1 MVKVVTRVFV
11 KCALRDICKVC
22 WGGSYPN
29 FIVREYN
36 DNKRHSF
43 IHLQI
48 EICIYDFLIVGV
60 SNVIKQE
67 LCALRTNK
75 TKVLRCI
82 EQKEESY

>member
-22 WGGSYPN
+22 WGGGSYPN

-43 IHLQI
+43 IHLHQI
-48 EICIYDFLIVGV
+48 RDM
-60 SNVIKQE
+60 
-67 LCALRTNK
+67 RTYM
-75 TKVLRCI
+75 I
-82 EQKEESY
+82 F